1 MTKVQGMEVVRL
13 EDLNG
18 FLNNLQR
25 AIATKDSSFL
35 LQRRGLKVDR
45 LVGIEEFA
53 ESRDYMNQGGYVRPA
68 IKKKLIELFEEEGF
82 VEAVLTGAIGIG
94 KNYFADMAISYML
107 YTLSAYHNPQLEFD
121 LAPGSS
127 IVFIMQSKTL
137 TLAKK
142 VVFDQFSARLKLSPY
157 FTENFMFD
165 THVKSEMRFPQNIYV
180 IPVGGSD
187 TSALGMNVYGGIIDE
202 MNFMARIRDS
212 IQTRYTHEEE
222 YDQAERLYTTLI
234 RRMKSRF
241 MQKGKIP
248 GKLLLVSSVNYP
260 DDFTGRKLVEAETDK
275 TIFVMKMSQW
285 EALPSDR
292 FCGEVFL
299 VEVGNEF
306 RRSRMIDTWEE
317 ADESESVIE
326 VPTEYKSDFERDLE
340 AALRDYAGVTTG
352 TKHAFIP
359 YRELIVQAQET
370 YKDVTAGLNLFRYE
384 TIVFEDLFS
393 DGIVDWERLVNIE
406 YFEEVLLDRRQVF
419 AAHVDVGLTNDAA
432 GLAIGRLAGYKL
444 LPATKYYDERR
455 GEFIEIRDIRAPIY
469 MIDGVLQ
476 IRAPRGGEVDLGQV
490 RDLLLWFRGEINLK
504 WGTADSYQSA
514 MLLQALRKARIR
526 SGVLSV
532 DSSPAPYTETKL
544 AIKDLRVVMQPH
556 AVASKE
562 LRELEADGDKIDHPP
577 GGSKDCSDAI
587 AGVIHMLMRKEAKF
601 GRPVSG
607 RRRRSRSAKTDQD
620 QVRKVRIGAGRRARG
635 RTVR

>member
-1 MTKVQGMEVVRL
+1 MAGLDVVKL
-13 EDLNG
+13 QDLNG

-25 AIATKDSSFL
+25 AIITQDSSFL
-35 LQRRGLKVDR
+35 LQKRGLKVDR

-53 ESRDYMNQGGYVRPA
+53 ESAEYMNQGGYVRPA
-68 IKKKLIELFEEEGF
+68 IKKKLIELFESEQF

-94 KNYFADMAISYML
+94 KNYYADMAISYML

-157 FTENFMFD
+157 FTQNFMFD
-165 THVKSEMRFPQNIYV
+165 TYVKSELRFPQNIYV

-241 MQKGKIP
+241 MQKGRLP

-260 DDFTGRKLVEAETDK
+260 DDFTGRKLVEAETDP

-285 EALPSDR
+285 EALPADR

-306 RRSRMIDTWEE
+306 RRSRLLDTYEE

-326 VPTEYKSDFERDLE
+326 VPTEYKADFERDLE
-340 AALRDYAGVTTG
+340 AALRDYAGITTG

-370 YKDVTAGLNLFRYE
+370 YKDVTSGLNLFRYE

-393 DGIVDWERLVNIE
+393 DGIVEWERLVNID

-469 MIDGVLQ
+469 MIDGILQ

-544 AIKDLRVVMQPH
+544 AIKDQRVIMQPH
-556 AVASKE
+556 GVASKE
-562 LRELEADGDKIDHPP
+562 LRELEAEGEKIDHPP

-607 RRRRSRSAKTDQD
+607 RRRGRSRSTKTDED
-620 QVRKVRIGAGRRARG
+620 QVRKVRIGARRRVRG
-635 RTVR
+635 GSIR

>member
-1 MTKVQGMEVVRL
+1 MAGLDVVKL
-13 EDLNG
+13 QDLNG

-25 AIATKDSSFL
+25 AIITQDSSFL
-35 LQRRGLKVDR
+35 LQKRGLKVDR

-53 ESRDYMNQGGYVRPA
+53 ESAEFMNQGGYVRPA

-142 VVFDQFSARLKLSPY
+142 VVFDQFAARLKLSPY
-157 FTENFMFD
+157 FTQNFMFD
-165 THVKSEMRFPQNIYV
+165 TYVKSELRFPQNIYCL
-180 IPVGGSD
+180 PVGGSD

-241 MQKGKIP
+241 MQKGRIP

-260 DDFTGRKLVEAETDK
+260 DDFTGRKLEEAATDP

-285 EALPSDR
+285 EALPADR
-292 FCGEVFL
+292 FCGDVFL

-306 RRSRMIDTWEE
+306 RRSRMIDTIEE

-326 VPTEYKSDFERDLE
+326 VPSEYKADFERDLE
-340 AALRDYAGVTTG
+340 AALRDYAGITTG

-370 YKDVTAGLNLFRYE
+370 YKDVTAGLNMFRYE

-393 DGIVDWERLVNIE
+393 DGIVEWERLVNID

-469 MIDGVLQ
+469 MIDGILQ
-476 IRAPRGGEVDLGQV
+476 IRAPRGGEVDLGRV

-504 WGTADSYQSA
+504 WATADSYQSA

-562 LRELEADGDKIDHPP
+562 LRELEADGEKVDHPP

-607 RRRRSRSAKTDQD
+607 RRRGRSRSTKTDED
-620 QVRKVRIGAGRRARG
+620 QVRKVRIGRRRRVRG
-635 RTVR
+635 GSIR